1 MKFQALSP
9 WGFAA
14 IAIYLAG
21 LALISIVSRRRAVIA
36 NDYLNATNSLPTW
49 AAALSFLAYNC
60 GSIEIIGMSAMASQ
74 YGVQALH
81 FYWIGG
87 IPGMVFFAL
96 VVLPVYIRSGARS
109 LPEYLDRRFGPRVR
123 LLNACIS
130 MVGTASL
137 AGAALYAIAHVLHVV
152 LGCNLLLG
160 ALASAMV
167 VLAYVLLGGI
177 RATIYTSIFQFF
189 VVIAGLFPLLIATFP
204 FRLATFAQRREEWHL
219 WQPLPLFAPHA
230 SLDRLGVVA
239 GLGFVVSFSYWC
251 TDFVVVQRALTARGV
266 EEARKVPILAGF
278 GKLAIAFLIVLPGAA
293 APMLLHGAHAASHD
307 ETMPALLSLVY
318 GPTLL
323 GLGVA
328 ALLSGLMAG
337 FAGNAAGFAAAW
349 TQEIYRVRIRPGR
362 PEQHY
367 IRMGRW
373 AVVMCF
379 LLAGLAAYLAAQFR
393 DLMEF
398 LQLILSLFYAPLLA
412 AVLAGMFRKQ
422 ARERDALAGILL
434 GVMTGIT
441 LEVCVRLEAIHFG
454 SQMNANFYI
463 AILSFTVS
471 MLVAFRVGSRTRQGS
486 AAMVELPLEPMTVS
500 ALRPTL
506 ITGVLSVLLL
516 AACLALNLVWW

>member
-1 MKFQALSP
+1 MKLQALSP

-21 LALISIVSRRRAVIA
+21 LALISIFSRRHATIA
-36 NDYLNATNSLPTW
+36 NDYLNATHSLPTW

-204 FRLATFAQRREEWHL
+204 FRLATFAQRPEDWHL
-219 WQPLPLFAPHA
+219 WQSLPVFAPHA
-230 SLDRLGVVA
+230 SLDRLGVAA

-266 EEARKVPILAGF
+266 EEARKVPVLAGF

-293 APMLLHGAHAASHD
+293 APMLLHGAHSASHD

-367 IRMGRW
+367 IRVGRW

-398 LQLILSLFYAPLLA
+398 LQLVLSLFYAPLLA
-412 AVLAGMFRKQ
+412 AVLAGMFRRR

-441 LEVCVRLEAIHFG
+441 LEAFVRLGAIRFG

-463 AILSFTVS
+463 AILSFTAS
-471 MLVAFRVGSRTRQGS
+471 MLVVFHAGTRRRQES
-486 AAMVELPLEPMTVS
+486 AAVVELSFEPMTVS

-506 ITGVLSVLLL
+506 TTGVLSVLLL
-516 AACLALNLVWW
+516 GACLALNLVWW

>member
-1 MKFQALSP
+1 
-9 WGFAA
+9 
-14 IAIYLAG
+14 
-21 LALISIVSRRRAVIA
+21 
-36 NDYLNATNSLPTW
+36 
-49 AAALSFLAYNC
+49 
-60 GSIEIIGMSAMASQ
+60 
-74 YGVQALH
+74 
-81 FYWIGG
+81 
-87 IPGMVFFAL
+87 
-96 VVLPVYIRSGARS
+96 
-109 LPEYLDRRFGPRVR
+109 
-123 LLNACIS
+123 
-130 MVGTASL
+130 
-137 AGAALYAIAHVLHVV
+137 VLHVI
-152 LGCNLLLG
+152 LGSNLLLG
-160 ALASAMV
+160 ALVSALV

-204 FRLATFAQRREEWHL
+204 FKLTSFAERPEEWHL

-230 SLDRLGVVA
+230 SLDRLGVAV
-239 GLGFVVSFSYWC
+239 GLGFVISFSYWC

-293 APMLLHGAHAASHD
+293 APMLLNGLHAASHD
-307 ETMPALLSLVY
+307 ETMPALLALVY

-337 FAGNAAGFAAAW
+337 FAGNVSGFAAAW
-349 TQEIYRVRIRPGR
+349 TQEIYRAGIRPDR

-398 LQLILSLFYAPLLA
+398 LQLVLSLFYAPLLA
-412 AVLAGMFRKQ
+412 AVLAGVFRKR

-441 LEVCVRLEAIHFG
+441 LEACVHLGAIHFG
-454 SQMNANFYI
+454 SQMSANFYI

-471 MLVAFRVGSRTRQGS
+471 MLVTSRVDGLTLQRQV
-486 AAMVELPLEPMTVS
+486 AQAEFPVIKPNPVPL
-500 ALRPTL
+500 LRPTL
-506 ITGVLSVLLL
+506 ITGALSALLL
-516 AACLALNLVWW
+516 AACLVLNLVWW

>member
-1 MKFQALSP
+1 MKFQALTP
-9 WGFAA
+9 LGFAA

-21 LALISIVSRRRAVIA
+21 LAVISILSRRRAVIA
-36 NDYLNATNSLPTW
+36 NDYLNATHSLPTW
-49 AAALSFLAYNC
+49 AAALSFLSYNC

-74 YGVQALH
+74 YGIQALH

-96 VVLPVYIRSGARS
+96 VVLPVYIRSGAHS
-109 LPEYLDRRFGPRVR
+109 LPEYLDWRFGPRVR

-137 AGAALYAIAHVLHVV
+137 AGAALYAIAHVLHVI

-160 ALASAMV
+160 ALVSAMV

-189 VVIAGLFPLLIATFP
+189 VVIAGLFPLLMATFP
-204 FRLATFAQRREEWHL
+204 FRLATFAHRPEAWHL
-219 WQPLPLFAPHA
+219 WCSLPMFAPNA
-230 SLDRLGVVA
+230 NLDRLGVVA

-293 APMLLHGAHAASHD
+293 APMFIHGAHAASHD
-307 ETMPALLSLVY
+307 ETMPALLALVY

-379 LLAGLAAYLAAQFR
+379 LLAGLAAYLAAQFH

-398 LQLILSLFYAPLLA
+398 LQLVVSLFYAPLLA

-422 ARERDALAGILL
+422 ARERDALSGILL

-441 LEVCVRLEAIHFG
+441 LEVCVRLDAIHFG

-463 AILSFTVS
+463 AILSFIVS
-471 MLVAFRVGSRTRQGS
+471 MLVIFHVGRRTHQGS
-486 AAMVELPLEPMTVS
+486 DPVVELPLELMTVS

-516 AACLALNLVWW
+516 ATCLALNLIWW